1 MSVASGPAVS
11 TGNLIFYYDMTNTQ
25 KSWKGAPTTNYFT
38 LPTVD
43 VNGFGVQNSTFTRIR
58 NGTYGGYDITPA
70 DYVWRYNITG
80 NDCPYHGWDIPT
92 PSGSVVTFS
101 FDYFVDSSCVNY
113 PSNNYLANFENAG
126 SGVGGAYSD
135 PTPSVMGVWK
145 RAYFSST
152 ASATGNS
159 RCLLYPGAC
168 GTKLADSGFILYK
181 NPQVEF
187 NAPGGLP
194 TPFVAGTRSSSQAL
208 LDLTGRYTLTAAN
221 VTYSSN
227 TFAFNGNNS
236 CFDLN
241 TTSLI
246 SGTQDF
252 TIEAVYYTSATDT
265 GGREIIG
272 NYGTGATANTLWF
285 ATHGL
290 WINGATP
297 YHSGSPLRNGTYYTA
312 ATRLGSATSLYKN
325 GALELTGTNSTSI
338 AVGQNWRIG
347 KDVGGD
353 GEPFLGNIYMIRVY
367 NRALNAGEIYQNY
380 NAVRNRYGI

>member
-1 MSVASGPAVS
+1 MTRTAITTDLLYDGVYIGQGVTSNSAGYGFGYIDFSLPTGATAGVVYACSFWYKS
-11 TGNLIFYYDMTNTQ
+11 TGRTASVWCHDTTGLNTAY
-25 KSWKGAPTTNYFT
+25 SATLAADGTWRRGISLFTSTTSGKVRLHFHTDAGSSGDVVYFT
-38 LPTVD
+38 APMIEQQT
-43 VNGFGVQNSTFTRIR
+43 FG
-58 NGTYGGYDITPA
+58 
-70 DYVWRYNITG
+70 
-80 NDCPYHGWDIPT
+80 
-92 PSGSVVTFS
+92 
-101 FDYFVDSSCVNY
+101 
-113 PSNNYLANFENAG
+113 
-126 SGVGGAYSD
+126 
-135 PTPSVMGVWK
+135 
-145 RAYFSST
+145 
-152 ASATGNS
+152 
-159 RCLLYPGAC
+159 
-168 GTKLADSGFILYK
+168 
-181 NPQVEF
+181 
-187 NAPGGLP
+187 
-194 TPFVAGTRSSSQAL
+194 TPFVNGTRSSSQAL
-208 LDLTGRYTLTAAN
+208 IDLTGRYTLTAAN

-227 TFAFNGNNS
+227 TFSFNGSNS

-265 GGREIIG
+265 AGREIIG
-272 NYGTGATANTLWF
+272 NYGTGATSNTLWF

-297 YHSGSPLRNGTYYTA
+297 YHAGSPLRNGTYYTA

-380 NAVRNRYGI
+380 NAVRTRYGI